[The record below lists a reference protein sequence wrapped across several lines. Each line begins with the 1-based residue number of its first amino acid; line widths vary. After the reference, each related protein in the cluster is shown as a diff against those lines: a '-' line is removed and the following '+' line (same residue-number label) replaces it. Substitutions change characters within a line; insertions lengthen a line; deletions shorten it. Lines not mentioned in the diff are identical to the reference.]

1 MGLRLNPNAVVPV
14 SAGPSD
20 PPRMGSREAMMQL
33 SRALTLGTAAALAAA
48 LGLAGCAARERGPG
62 DAPPEAGDDLGPLR
76 GLPAFGALDADDD
89 GAISSGEI
97 DAAPESLAA
106 LDANGDGGLS
116 AAELRRRRG
125 GSIGGPA
132 RTPQEATA
140 AFLAMD
146 ADGDG
151 ALAAT
156 ELGSQFQSL
165 LARADADGDG
175 AASEAEILAL
185 MTAEAEGPADREQ
198 GEAGGREAAP
208 PGAGGEGR
216 PPRPAIPLMAALD
229 ADGDGAVSGAELA
242 SAAQALR
249 ALDGDGDG
257 RLTPDELRPA
267 AGDD

>member
-1 MGLRLNPNAVVPV
+1 
-14 SAGPSD
+14 
-20 PPRMGSREAMMQL
+20 MQ
-33 SRALTLGTAAALAAA
+33 SRALTFGMAAALAAA
-48 LGLAGCAARERGPG
+48 LGLHGCAAAERDGGGGPPG
-62 DAPPEAGDDLGPLR
+62 GAGDDLGPLR

-106 LDANGDGGLS
+106 LDADGDGALS
-116 AAELRRRRG
+116 AAELRPRRG
-125 GSIGGPA
+125 GAIGGPA

-151 ALAAT
+151 ALAAA

-185 MTAEAEGPADREQ
+185 MTAEGPGDRER
-198 GEAGGREAAP
+198 GGAGGREATP
-208 PGAGGEGR
+208 PGAGGGGR

-229 ADGDGAVSGAELA
+229 ADGDGAVSGTELA
-242 SAAQALR
+242 SAAEALR
-249 ALDGDGDG
+249 ALDADDDG

>member
-1 MGLRLNPNAVVPV
+1 
-14 SAGPSD
+14 
-20 PPRMGSREAMMQL
+20 MQL

-48 LGLAGCAARERGPG
+48 LGLAGCAAGEREPG

-97 DAAPESLAA
+97 DAAPESLAS
-106 LDANGDGGLS
+106 LDADGDGALS
-116 AAELRRRRG
+116 AAELRPRRRG
-125 GSIGGPA
+125 AIGGPA
-132 RTPQEATA
+132 RTPQEATD

-151 ALAAT
+151 TLAGA

-185 MTAEAEGPADREQ
+185 MTAEAEGPGDPEQ
-198 GEAGGREAAP
+198 GEAGGPPAP
-208 PGAGGEGR
+208 P
-216 PPRPAIPLMAALD
+216 PAIPLMAALD
-229 ADGDGAVSGAELA
+229 ADGDGVVSEAEIA
-242 SAAQALR
+242 AAAQSLR

-267 AGDD
+267 ASDD

>member
-1 MGLRLNPNAVVPV
+1 MQ
-14 SAGPSD
+14 
-20 PPRMGSREAMMQL
+20 SRT
-33 SRALTLGTAAALAAA
+33 LTWGTAVALAAA
-48 LGLAGCAARERGPG
+48 LGLTGCAAGERGPE

-89 GAISSGEI
+89 GTISSGEI

-106 LDANGDGGLS
+106 LDADGDGALS
-116 AAELRRRRG
+116 ATELRPRRRG
-125 GSIGGPA
+125 AIGGPA

-151 ALAAT
+151 ALAGA

-198 GEAGGREAAP
+198 GGTREPAAP
-208 PGAGGEGR
+208 P
-216 PPRPAIPLMAALD
+216 PAVPLMAALD
-229 ADGDGAVSGAELA
+229 ADGDGTVSEAEIG
-242 SAAQALR
+242 SAAQSLR
-249 ALDGDGDG
+249 ELDGDGDG
-257 RLTPDELRPA
+257 RLTPAELRPEA
-267 AGDD
+267 DAL

>member
-1 MGLRLNPNAVVPV
+1 MQ
-14 SAGPSD
+14 
-20 PPRMGSREAMMQL
+20 SRT
-33 SRALTLGTAAALAAA
+33 LTWGTAAALAAA
-48 LGLAGCAARERGPG
+48 LALTGCAAGERDPE
-62 DAPPEAGDDLGPLR
+62 DAPPGAGDDLGPLR
-76 GLPAFGALDADDD
+76 GLPVFGALDADDD

-106 LDANGDGGLS
+106 LDADGDGALS
-116 AAELRRRRG
+116 AAELRPRRRG
-125 GSIGGPA
+125 AIGGPA

-140 AFLAMD
+140 AFMAMD

-151 ALAAT
+151 ALAGA

-165 LARADADGDG
+165 LARADANGDG

-185 MTAEAEGPADREQ
+185 MAAEAEGPVDREQ
-198 GEAGGREAAP
+198 PDAGEREAAP
-208 PGAGGEGR
+208 PGTGGEGR
-216 PPRPAIPLMAALD
+216 PPRPVVPLMAALD
-229 ADGDGAVSGAELA
+229 ADGDGAVSEAELA

-249 ALDGDGDG
+249 ALDDDGDG

>member
-1 MGLRLNPNAVVPV
+1 
-14 SAGPSD
+14 
-20 PPRMGSREAMMQL
+20 MQL

-48 LGLAGCAARERGPG
+48 LGLAGCAAGEREPG
-62 DAPPEAGDDLGPLR
+62 DAPPEAGNDLGPLR
-76 GLPAFGALDADDD
+76 GLPAFGALDADED

-97 DAAPESLAA
+97 DAAPESLAS
-106 LDANGDGGLS
+106 LDGDGDGALS
-116 AAELRRRRG
+116 AAELRPRRRG
-125 GSIGGPA
+125 SIGSPA
-132 RTPQEATA
+132 RTPPEATA
-140 AFLAMD
+140 AFLTMD

-151 ALAAT
+151 ALAAD
-156 ELGSQFQSL
+156 ELGSQFRSL

-185 MTAEAEGPADREQ
+185 MTAEAEGPGDREQ
-198 GEAGGREAAP
+198 PDGGGGEAAP
-208 PGAGGEGR
+208 PGAGGEER
-216 PPRPAIPLMAALD
+216 PPQPAIPLMAALD
-229 ADGDGAVSGAELA
+229 TDGDGSVSGPELA

>member
-1 MGLRLNPNAVVPV
+1 MR
-14 SAGPSD
+14 
-20 PPRMGSREAMMQL
+20 L

-48 LGLAGCAARERGPG
+48 LGLAGCAAGEREPG
-62 DAPPEAGDDLGPLR
+62 DAATEAGDDLGPLR

-97 DAAPESLAA
+97 DAAPESLAS
-106 LDANGDGGLS
+106 LDGDGDGRLS

-125 GSIGGPA
+125 GSIGGPP
-132 RTPQEATA
+132 RTPQEATD

-151 ALAAT
+151 ALSGT

-165 LARADADGDG
+165 LARADADGNG

-185 MTAEAEGPADREQ
+185 MTAEAEGPRDREQ
-198 GEAGGREAAP
+198 PDGGGRESAP
-208 PGAGGEGR
+208 QGAGGEGR
-216 PPRPAIPLMAALD
+216 PPQPAIPLMAALD
-229 ADGDGAVSGAELA
+229 ADGDGAVSEAEIV

-249 ALDGDGDG
+249 TLDVDGDG

-267 AGDD
+267 AVDD

>member
-1 MGLRLNPNAVVPV
+1 
-14 SAGPSD
+14 
-20 PPRMGSREAMMQL
+20 MQL

-48 LGLAGCAARERGPG
+48 LGLAGCAAGDREPG
-62 DAPPEAGDDLGPLR
+62 DSTPEAGDDLGPLR
-76 GLPAFGALDADDD
+76 GLPAFGALDADED

-97 DAAPESLAA
+97 DAAPESLAS
-106 LDANGDGGLS
+106 LDADGDGGLS
-116 AAELRRRRG
+116 AAELRPRRR

-132 RTPQEATA
+132 RTPQEAAA

-151 ALAAT
+151 ALAGA

-185 MTAEAEGPADREQ
+185 MTAEAEGPGDREQ
-198 GEAGGREAAP
+198 GEARAP
-208 PGAGGEGR
+208 PA
-216 PPRPAIPLMAALD
+216 PPVIPLMAALD
-229 ADGDGAVSGAELA
+229 ADGDGAVSEAEIG
-242 SAAQALR
+242 SAAQSLR
-249 ALDGDGDG
+249 ELDGDGDG
-257 RLTPDELRPA
+257 RLTPAELRPA

>member
-1 MGLRLNPNAVVPV
+1 
-14 SAGPSD
+14 
-20 PPRMGSREAMMQL
+20 MQL

-48 LGLAGCAARERGPG
+48 LGLAGCAAGERATG

-106 LDANGDGGLS
+106 LDADGDGALA
-116 AAELRRRRG
+116 AAELRPRRG
-125 GSIGGPA
+125 GAIGGPA

-151 ALAAT
+151 ALAAA

-175 AASEAEILAL
+175 AASEPEILAL
-185 MTAEAEGPADREQ
+185 MTAEGPGDREQ
-198 GEAGGREAAP
+198 GETERREAAP
-208 PGAGGEGR
+208 PGAGVEGR
-216 PPRPAIPLMAALD
+216 PPQPANPLMAALD

-242 SAAQALR
+242 AAAQSLR
-249 ALDGDGDG
+249 ELDGDGDG